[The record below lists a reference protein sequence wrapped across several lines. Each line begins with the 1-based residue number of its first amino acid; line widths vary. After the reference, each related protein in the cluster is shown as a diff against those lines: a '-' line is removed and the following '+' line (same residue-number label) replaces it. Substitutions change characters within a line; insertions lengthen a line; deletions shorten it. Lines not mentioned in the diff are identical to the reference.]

1 MDTKKRT
8 IIKTLSYRFSVMLSL
23 IVIGLMFAKDVTWI
37 SKFIIFSWTIG
48 LVSFLIHERLWVYF
62 QVLKDGVKDTKLRS
76 VLKTITWRLW
86 SLGTMFLITIF
97 VMGATASEGAIYAVV
112 SNLFFTVIHYSHE
125 RVWNKI
131 NWQRV

>member
-8 IIKTLSYRFSVMLSL
+8 FVKTISYRFFAMLSL
-23 IVIGLMFAKDVTWI
+23 IATGLLFAKDVTWI
-37 SKFIIFSWTIG
+37 TKFVMFSWTIG

-86 SLGTMFLITIF
+86 SLGTMFLITTF

-112 SNLFFTVIHYSHE
+112 SNLFFIVILYSHE
-125 RVWNKI
+125 RAWNKI
-131 NWQRV
+131 NWQRI